1 MIKTLQITSILA
13 AILAVGLLISS
24 VVFGVHKDGD
34 IEDFLNSPS
43 VLESF
48 AEEAKGS
55 QANRSTTKISP
66 LVQQAGMF
74 ASYLAPKPK
83 APPIRRVVTQ
93 VPNEPPRPDQ
103 VAAKFKLI
111 GVSFCEFDPKMSLAF
126 IDEPGK
132 GLHWVRQASSV
143 GHLVIEEVK
152 DGLVVVRDGQR
163 TFEMQAE
170 EEPIATSVVGGPPR
184 TSVVPGRPGS
194 PRPAV
199 GSGTRVGI
207 APRTGIPGR
216 TSNGRRPPV
225 SPRLSQT
232 ESSRMNAFADRLK
245 TLQGAS
251 RARVGSSA
259 SKEIEE
265 EAKAIEMIK
274 KLLSESDA
282 QRVSPEE
289 AANLDNLGKDL
300 KGTRADPNGSTE
312 SGAKIQS
319 PRSRSGGR

>member
-13 AILAVGLLISS
+13 AIVAVGLLISS
-24 VVFGVHKDGD
+24 VVFGVHKDD
-34 IEDFLNSPS
+34 RIEAFLNSPS
-43 VLESF
+43 VLDRF

-55 QANRSTTKISP
+55 QAKRSTTKISP

-83 APPIRRVVTQ
+83 APPIRKRVVTQ
-93 VPNEPPRPDQ
+93 VPNEGPRPEQ
-103 VAAKFKLI
+103 VSAKFKLI

-170 EEPIATSVVGGPPR
+170 EEPIAASVVGGPPR

-232 ESSRMNAFADRLK
+232 ESSRMNALADRLK

-251 RARVGSSA
+251 RAGSRA
-259 SKEIEE
+259 SKESEE
-265 EAKAIEMIK
+265 GAKAIEMMK
-274 KLLSESDA
+274 KLLSDA

-289 AANLDNLGKDL
+289 AANLDNLGKNL
-300 KGTRADPNGSTE
+300 KGTRADPNGSSE

>member
-24 VVFGVHKDGD
+24 VVFGAHKDD
-34 IEDFLNSPS
+34 RIEAFLNSPS
-43 VLESF
+43 VLDRF

-55 QANRSTTKISP
+55 QANRSKTKISP

-83 APPIRRVVTQ
+83 APLIRKRVVTQ
-93 VPNEPPRPDQ
+93 VPNELPRPDQ
-103 VAAKFKLI
+103 VAAKFELI
-111 GVSFCEFDPKMSLAF
+111 GVSLCEFDPKMSLAF

-143 GHLVIEEVK
+143 GRLVIEEVK
-152 DGLVVVRDGQR
+152 DGFVVVRDGQR
-163 TFEMQAE
+163 TFEMQVE

-194 PRPAV
+194 PRSAV

-225 SPRLSQT
+225 SSRLRQT
-232 ESSRMNAFADRLK
+232 ESLRMNALADRLK

-251 RARVGSSA
+251 RAGSGA
-259 SKEIEE
+259 SKKIEEE
-265 EAKAIEMIK
+265 EAKAIEMMK
-274 KLLSESDA
+274 KLLSDA

-300 KGTRADPNGSTE
+300 KGTGADPNGSRK